1 MSVNLSCASVIN
13 YYEYEYIFYEL
24 VLFRSHLFAPV
35 RLLCVMNENISYVIY
50 GPIY

>member
-13 YYEYEYIFYEL
+13 YYEYIFYEL

-35 RLLCVMNENISYVIY
+35 RLLYVMNQNISYVIY
-50 GPIY
+50 GPNY